1 VRDVL
6 ELAREPTEGDAMKKK
21 TDRKTGQRKIPR
33 IYSNP
38 GPTDLGRQLG
48 ELKRIQ
54 VVKTKIPN
62 PRRPT

>member
-1 VRDVL
+1 MSKMR
-6 ELAREPTEGDAMKKK
+6 RKMKSSERSSAKDK
-21 TDRKTGQRKIPR
+21 RIGRKRIPR